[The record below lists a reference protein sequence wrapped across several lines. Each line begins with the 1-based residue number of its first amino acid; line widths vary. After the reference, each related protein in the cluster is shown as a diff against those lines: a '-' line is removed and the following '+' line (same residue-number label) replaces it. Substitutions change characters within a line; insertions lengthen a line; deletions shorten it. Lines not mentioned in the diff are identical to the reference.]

1 MRHPISGKQK
11 TARPYMIKKY
21 IWTFLEPLINDK
33 RLEPVLM
40 ILGTLAVVGGILYT
54 LLQFILG

>member
-1 MRHPISGKQK
+1 MRQPNLGKHK
-11 TARPYMIKKY
+11 AARSYMIKKY
-21 IWTFLEPLINDK
+21 IWPFLEPLINDK

-40 ILGTLAVVGGILYT
+40 LLGTLAVVGGILYT

>member
-1 MRHPISGKQK
+1 MRRLSTGKQK
-11 TARPYMIKKY
+11 AASSYMIKKY
-21 IWTFLEPLINDK
+21 IWPFLEPLINDK

-40 ILGTLAVVGGILYT
+40 IFGTLAVVGGILYT

>member
-1 MRHPISGKQK
+1 MRHLNLGKHK
-11 TARPYMIKKY
+11 AARSYMIKKY
-21 IWTFLEPLINDK
+21 IWRFLEPLINDK

-40 ILGTLAVVGGILYT
+40 LLGTLAVVGGILYT

>member
-1 MRHPISGKQK
+1 MRHLNLGKHK
-11 TARPYMIKKY
+11 AARSYMIKKY
-21 IWTFLEPLINDK
+21 IWPFLEPLINDK

>member
-1 MRHPISGKQK
+1 MRQLNLGKHK
-11 TARPYMIKKY
+11 AARSYMIKKY
-21 IWTFLEPLINDK
+21 IWPFLEPLINDK

-40 ILGTLAVVGGILYT
+40 LLGTLGVVGGILYT

>member
-1 MRHPISGKQK
+1 MRHLTSGKQE

-21 IWTFLEPLINDK
+21 IWPFLAPLINDK

>member
-1 MRHPISGKQK
+1 MRHLNLGKNK
-11 TARPYMIKKY
+11 AARSYMIKKY

-40 ILGTLAVVGGILYT
+40 LLGTLAVVGGILYT

>member
-1 MRHPISGKQK
+1 
-11 TARPYMIKKY
+11 MIKKY
-21 IWTFLEPLINDK
+21 IWPFLEPLINDK
-33 RLEPVLM
+33 RLEPVLI

>member
-1 MRHPISGKQK
+1 MSQLNVGKHK
-11 TARPYMIKKY
+11 AARSYMIKKY
-21 IWTFLEPLINDK
+21 IWPFLEPLINDK

-40 ILGTLAVVGGILYT
+40 LLGTLAVVGGILYT

>member
-1 MRHPISGKQK
+1 MRQLNLGKHK
-11 TARPYMIKKY
+11 AARSDMIKKY
-21 IWTFLEPLINDK
+21 IWPFLEPLINDK

-40 ILGTLAVVGGILYT
+40 LLGTLGVVGGILYT

>member
-21 IWTFLEPLINDK
+21 IWHFLEPLINDK

>member
-1 MRHPISGKQK
+1 MRRLNARKQK
-11 TARPYMIKKY
+11 AVRSYMIKKY
-21 IWTFLEPLINDK
+21 IWLFLEPLINDK

-40 ILGTLAVVGGILYT
+40 IFGTLPVVGGILYT